1 MASAPNF
8 DEVKEM
14 AGSLQE
20 TLGVS
25 NEQVLATYVSDR
37 APRVHSSLL
46 AHSLLACCSSIAWDT
61 LRNATIIGDRE
72 LELIRH
78 YDVKSPITQDQLLQ
92 QVWRRSRRKRRS
104 FATQST

>member
-1 MASAPNF
+1 
-8 DEVKEM
+8 M

-37 APRVHSSLL
+37 AREFIRRCWLTL
-46 AHSLLACCSSIAWDT
+46 ARSLACCSSIAWDT

-92 QVWRRSRRKRRS
+92 QVWRRSSRKRRS